1 MARPHSSSKPEAV
14 FAAPRSR
21 CFTVL
26 GQDPTLEDARGV
38 VTVPV
43 SVPLEDLAPGPRGAR
58 LHIVD
63 CDASTQTLYKPVSLT
78 AKDPFANVTDV
89 EQLVSSRAFHAQ
101 HVYGTAMST
110 LCRFERA
117 LGRRVPWSIPGGSLD
132 RAANSRGHVLKVA
145 PHAFSQANAYYSRRD
160 EALLFG
166 YFPSRAPRPKPGRKI
181 IFTCLSQDVVT
192 HETTHALLDG
202 LRPRYTSPSSP
213 DQAAFHEGFADV
225 VALLSGFRHERVM
238 QAAFPSHA
246 QWIGWRALT
255 PEALRASVLSGLGD
269 QLGPE
274 LLQVRGAPLRASARI
289 IPSRDLYTASEYL
302 EPHKRGELLV
312 AATMNAFLAVWAQ
325 RLKPLQG
332 ESGKRDV
339 ARERVIEEGAAAADH
354 LLTMAIRALDYAPP
368 VDLDFPDYLT
378 ALLTADRE
386 LFPDDSRYQYR
397 KTLIEWFGKY
407 GIDPVKSRY
416 SPEPGTWAPPERPV
430 SYRRSHFES
439 LTQDPDE
446 AFHFIWEN
454 RLALELDPEA
464 FTYVPAV
471 NRCVRAD
478 VDGFM
483 IHETIIQYVQVLGL
497 QARELRAHRLRAPQG
512 MPKDQPLTLY
522 GGGILVFDEFGRLK
536 FHIGS
541 GVQSPAQSDRL
552 ESLWQQ
558 GFFNADK
565 QTQRRFAEI
574 HRARGMASTR
584 FLGEGW

>member
-1 MARPHSSSKPEAV
+1 MQGRSSTKPEAV
-14 FAAPRSR
+14 FAATRSR

-58 LHIVD
+58 LHVID
-63 CDASTQTLYKPVSLT
+63 CDASTQTLYKPVAL
-78 AKDPFANVTDV
+78 AVQDPFAQVTDV
-89 EQLVSSRAFHAQ
+89 EQLLSSRAFHVQ

-117 LGRRVPWSIPGGSLD
+117 LGRRVPWSIPGGSSD
-132 RAANSRGHVLKVA
+132 RAANGRGHVLKVA

-166 YFPSRAPRPKPGRKI
+166 YFPSREPRPKPGRKL

-202 LRPRYTSPSSP
+202 LRPRYTSPSSA
-213 DQAAFHEGFADV
+213 DQAAFHEGFADI
-225 VALLSGFRHERVM
+225 VALLSGFRHVRVM
-238 QAAFPSHA
+238 QAAFHSDA
-246 QWIGWRALT
+246 LWIDWRALT
-255 PEALRASVLSGLGD
+255 PEALRGSVLAGLGE

-274 LLQVRGAPLRASARI
+274 LLQVRGAPLRASAKI
-289 IPSRDLYTASEYL
+289 APSRELYSAPEYL

-332 ESGKRDV
+332 ESGKRSV

-354 LLTMAIRALDYAPP
+354 LLSMAIRALDYAPP

-430 SYRRSHFES
+430 SYRRNHFES

-454 RLALELDPEA
+454 RRALELHPEA

-471 NRCVRAD
+471 NRCVRPD
-478 VDGFM
+478 VDGFL
-483 IHETIIQYVQVLGL
+483 IRETIIQYVQVLAL
-497 QARELRAHRLRAPQG
+497 TARELRAHRLRAPDG
-512 MPKDQPLTLY
+512 MPSDQPLTLY
-522 GGGILVFDEFGRLK
+522 GGGILVLDEFGRLK

-541 GVQSPAQSDRL
+541 GVQSPMQSSRL

-558 GFFNADK
+558 GFFNSEK
-565 QTQRRFAEI
+565 RSQRRFAEI
-574 HRARGMASTR
+574 HRARAMSSTR
-584 FLGEGW
+584 FLEEGW